1 MPCYSSEFTPRYI
14 SWRFP
19 NTSTTSTWKLLIQ
32 ITTRYRFQRDEFVYR
47 VPTRDRF
54 RGVNQKSNI
63 DFISDVLRVEIGK
76 DKSGR
81 IETFRR
87 TTFLLISVI
96 SLAVSSTSRGENRE
110 FESISKGGGGGKFP
124 PRLIRFRL
132 FVRGVEEK
140 RNRKRASPRLYFIS
154 SVKYASIGI
163 TGDRNFGTG
172 V

>member
-1 MPCYSSEFTPRYI
+1 M
-14 SWRFP
+14 
-19 NTSTTSTWKLLIQ
+19 
-32 ITTRYRFQRDEFVYR
+32 YR

-110 FESISKGGGGGKFP
+110 FESISKGGGRGEIPSASNSISIIRSRRGG
-124 PRLIRFRL
+124 
-132 FVRGVEEK
+132 EEK
-140 RNRKRASPRLYFIS
+140 PKTSFTAIIFHIERKVRVDRYHGRSEFWHGCVRCWDKS
-154 SVKYASIGI
+154 
-163 TGDRNFGTG
+163 GDYWKVRTRVCLARKGL
-172 V
+172 

>member
-1 MPCYSSEFTPRYI
+1 M
-14 SWRFP
+14 
-19 NTSTTSTWKLLIQ
+19 
-32 ITTRYRFQRDEFVYR
+32 YR

-110 FESISKGGGGGKFP
+110 FESISKGGGGGNSL
-124 PRLIRFRL
+124 R
-132 FVRGVEEK
+132 V
-140 RNRKRASPRLYFIS
+140 
-154 SVKYASIGI
+154 
-163 TGDRNFGTG
+163 
-172 V
+172 